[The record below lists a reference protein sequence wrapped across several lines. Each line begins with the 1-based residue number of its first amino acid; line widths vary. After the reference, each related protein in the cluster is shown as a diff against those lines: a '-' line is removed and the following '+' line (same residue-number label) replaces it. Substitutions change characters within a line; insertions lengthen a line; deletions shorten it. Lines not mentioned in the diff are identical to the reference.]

1 MDVLVDLDG
10 TLLDPKPGILGS
22 IQYAL
27 RCLGAPVPP
36 IDDLA
41 WAIGPPLRT
50 TFPRLLGGAG
60 RTEEAVA
67 LYREN
72 YRNGAMYDA
81 VVYTGIP
88 QALEAL
94 TAAGCRLIV
103 ATAKPHFFARPILE
117 HFDLAR
123 HFAAIY
129 GPELDGTN
137 DSKADLIAHIM
148 RPRTRDVGCRHHD
161 RRPPDGRGCRRPQRH
176 AHGRR
181 DLGLRQR
188 RRADCRWRRRALR
201 SPFRVWPHAA
211 LSLLGIARKFA
222 QETASAGPIVAS
234 LKNCRFCHPM

>member
-72 YRNGAMYDA
+72 YRNGAMYEA

-94 TAAGCRLIV
+94 SAAGCRLII

-137 DSKADLIAHIM
+137 DSKADLIAHIVDHERVTPNAAIMIGDRQMDVAAAARNGM
-148 RPRTRDVGCRHHD
+148 RTVGVTWGYGSVD
-161 RRPPDGRGCRRPQRH
+161 ELTAAG
-176 AHGRR
+176 A
-181 DLGLRQR
+181 
-188 RRADCRWRRRALR
+188 AALCATP
-201 SPFRVWPHAA
+201 SELAQAA
-211 LSLLGIARKFA
+211 LSQLGIGGKFA
-222 QETASAGPIVAS
+222 QETGPPVQLS
-234 LKNCRFCHPM
+234 HR

>member
-72 YRNGAMYDA
+72 YRNGAMYEA

-94 TAAGCRLIV
+94 SAAGCRLII

-123 HFAAIY
+123 HFTAIY

-137 DSKADLIAHIM
+137 DSKADLIAHIIDRERVTSDAAIMIGDRQMDVAAAARNGM
-148 RPRTRDVGCRHHD
+148 RAVGVTWGYGSTD
-161 RRPPDGRGCRRPQRH
+161 ELTAAG
-176 AHGRR
+176 A
-181 DLGLRQR
+181 
-188 RRADCRWRRRALR
+188 
-201 SPFRVWPHAA
+201 AA
-211 LSLLGIARKFA
+211 LCAAPCDLARAALCLLGSLRDPLRK
-222 QETASAGPIVAS
+222 
-234 LKNCRFCHPM
+234 

>member
-41 WAIGPPLRT
+41 WTIGPPLRT
-50 TFPRLLGGAG
+50 TFPRLLGGAD

-81 VVYTGIP
+81 VVYAGIP
-88 QALEAL
+88 TALDAL
-94 TAAGCRLIV
+94 TTAGCRLIV

-117 HFDLAR
+117 RFNLAHHFI
-123 HFAAIY
+123 AIH

-137 DSKADLIAHIM
+137 DSKADLIAHIVEQHRVRADAAIMIGDREHDVNAATRNGM
-148 RPRTRDVGCRHHD
+148 RTIGVTWGYGSTNELTAAGAAALCASP
-161 RRPPDGRGCRRPQRH
+161 
-176 AHGRR
+176 R
-181 DLGLRQR
+181 DLAQ
-188 RRADCRWRRRALR
+188 
-201 SPFRVWPHAA
+201 AA
-211 LSLLGIARKFA
+211 LDLLGGLGKFTR
-222 QETASAGPIVAS
+222 ETTPPVQLSHS
-234 LKNCRFCHPM
+234 